1 MKKFDFVPQNVR
13 KLNQTLLLLF
23 ASLVLSASMLSAS
36 SALEKAHGKSAG
48 AHPQVQAQPAD
59 LQALEAEKVQD
70 LKPSNSAIGA
80 PELHANTSMVL
91 KNSTRP
97 TANKILQD
105 PRRHQVGNQEDPSFG
120 NASLAL
126 GISAIA
132 ALLLGVFLP
141 VFILLWPICAVL
153 AIVLGAIGF
162 SRSKKGD
169 KKAKVGLWLGIIALL
184 VPVLV
189 IVVAILLMQLWEVIE
204 DNTFLF

>member
-1 MKKFDFVPQNVR
+1 MKKFDFVPQNLR

-23 ASLVLSASMLSAS
+23 ASLFLSASMLSAS
-36 SALEKAHGKSAG
+36 SALEKAHTQSAG
-48 AHPQVQAQPAD
+48 AQPQVQAQPAD
-59 LQALEAEKVQD
+59 LQALEAENIQD
-70 LKPSNSAIGA
+70 LKTLNSAIGA
-80 PELHANTSMVL
+80 PELQRNTGIAL

-97 TANKILQD
+97 TATKILQG
-105 PRRHQVGNQEDPSFG
+105 RIRHQVDNQADPSFG

-141 VFILLWPICAVL
+141 LFILLWPICAVL
-153 AIVLGAIGF
+153 AIVFGAIGF

-169 KKAKVGLWLGIIALL
+169 KKAKVGLWLGIIALI

-189 IVVAILLMQLWEVIE
+189 IVVAILLMQLWEAIE
-204 DNTFLF
+204 SSTYWF